1 MEENN
6 VEKVNPVLSYFEEN
20 DIVLPDEVISAIKD
34 VFAEND
40 EISNVDVYYKPD
52 VDTLLEEV
60 SFRDFVKV
68 DVSGKCVGS
77 RHNMFTYFG
86 NIAFDENIITTV
98 NKGDD
103 VLEVIEDVQSVFS
116 SDEKVCNVVNF
127 DPEGYVV
134 LLIEHV
140 NWETPCDDVE
150 REASLVVY
158 CPLEIESEDV

>member
-1 MEENN
+1 MEESN

-20 DIVLPDEVISAIKD
+20 GVVLPDEVISAIKD

-52 VDTLLEEV
+52 VDTLIDEV

-68 DVSGKCVGS
+68 DVSGKSVGS
-77 RHNMFTYFG
+77 RHNTFTYFG

-98 NKGDD
+98 NKSNDI
-103 VLEVIEDVQSVFS
+103 LEVIEDVQSVFS
-116 SDEKVCNVVNF
+116 SDNKVCNVMSF
-127 DPEGYVV
+127 DPDGYVV

-140 NWETPCDDVE
+140 HWETPCEDVE
-150 REASLVVY
+150 RETSLVIY
-158 CPLEIESEDV
+158 CPLEIESEEN